1 LLALRPFGS
10 GRSALARPTADF
22 DDRFAVTYLDPRSA
36 NSGPSLARN
45 APLEMTGQEVELTS
59 LVGEKPIDAISPHCR
74 R

>member
-1 LLALRPFGS
+1 MVGDCFV
-10 GRSALARPTADF
+10 
-22 DDRFAVTYLDPRSA
+22 AVYVDPSSA
-36 NSGPSLARN
+36 NSEPSLARN